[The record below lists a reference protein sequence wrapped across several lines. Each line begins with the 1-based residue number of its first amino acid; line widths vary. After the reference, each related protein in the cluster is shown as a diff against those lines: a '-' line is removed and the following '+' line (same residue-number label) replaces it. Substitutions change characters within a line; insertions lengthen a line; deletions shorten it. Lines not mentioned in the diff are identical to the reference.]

1 MRTNRR
7 SSPFEN
13 LPEALRAFLLRR
25 AAELLGL
32 GLIGLAAA
40 VTVALATWSVD
51 DPSLNHAT
59 DAPVHNLL
67 RAPGAIVADLAMQ
80 LFGLGSVPLVA
91 PVLAWGWQLLRARK
105 VGRLGLRCALWVA
118 GSGAA
123 TAVASA
129 LPPTARWPLPTGLG
143 GVVGDALLGAA
154 KTLLGI
160 SGGAGAGLIGF
171 AFAGV
176 AILALTAACGFGMTD
191 GREADD
197 ASDHD
202 GEHARHP
209 LSTSRFR
216 TGR

>member
-1 MRTNRR
+1 MRTIRR

-25 AAELLGL
+25 AAGLLGL

-80 LFGLGSVPLVA
+80 LFGLGSVPLLA

-118 GSGAA
+118 GSWA
-123 TAVASA
+123 TPSSAPRRRCSASRAGPVPALSA
-129 LPPTARWPLPTGLG
+129 LPSRASRSSRLRPP
-143 GVVGDALLGAA
+143 AA
-154 KTLLGI
+154 
-160 SGGAGAGLIGF
+160 SA
-171 AFAGV
+171 
-176 AILALTAACGFGMTD
+176 
-191 GREADD
+191 
-197 ASDHD
+197 
-202 GEHARHP
+202 
-209 LSTSRFR
+209 
-216 TGR
+216 